1 MWYNYLKIALRL
13 LIRNP
18 FFAGINILGLS
29 VGFAVFI
36 ILWQYSV
43 SELRSDT
50 FHKDHER
57 TYRLTTDCEQH
68 VATEVH
74 KFAMGFDVPVHT
86 AEMAESIPQIESFTR
101 ILSQHG
107 FNATWIPDHGN
118 KIFFALPGGGDKY
131 FYEEHAAY
139 ADPNVFDF
147 FGIPFL
153 RGNAS
158 RALEHTNYVVLS
170 ESIAK
175 KYFGDADPVNK
186 IILLDNKIPFEVSGV
201 FKDLPTNTHLEFQI
215 VLPMS
220 RLANSINKFQITNYG
235 TPVSYLK
242 ITDGADMAA
251 LTDAM
256 KYDSKK
262 LAARLSVPNSKMI
275 TRLALQPLNEVAFS
289 HYWGDNFI
297 IKSRTFLVILNA
309 IAVLILGVAW
319 INYIN
324 LTLSANLRRYKELA
338 TRRTVGARPFDFI
351 KQFLLEAA
359 LINVLSVLTA
369 FTIIQ
374 LSKHPLSVFL
384 NFHIYDTFDGTFRA
398 GWIVL
403 IAMSIG
409 ILIMG
414 IYPAI
419 STAKVTS
426 RKLISKNAMHSKEIS
441 VVSVLSVAQYA
452 CAIVLVVSAFVIYN
466 QIEFILGKN
475 IGINRDSIVVID
487 LPINQGKGYDVAL
500 RDFYLG
506 LASDPNTKAF
516 TISNNVVGDRQEN
529 SVFIKLP
536 SGADGIVPDCNGG
549 VDERFIPFYNIKLLA
564 GRNFIADHP
573 ADTSTILLSLQA
585 VKNLGYQRADD
596 VIGRK
601 ILVQEKEFSSTFIEA
616 AIIGVF
622 ADYKRNTF
630 LADDA
635 SMRKADNSGIILMYR
650 DYMVPAHVARKIS
663 IQFASDDFGSSISA
677 IEEKY
682 KKSFSGNIFHWYFL
696 DENIN
701 RHYSNE
707 KVGRNQIV
715 MFAALVI
722 CISCLG
728 VLGMMTQRI
737 VQKTKEIG
745 VRKVL
750 GAQLHHIG
758 AILMAALA
766 RHLLVAMA
774 IGIPLAWYATS
785 SYLSRFSER
794 IDVQWW
800 DYLLPIGMLF
810 AMILFAIS
818 YSLIKA
824 SATNPVESLKHE

>member
-1 MWYNYLKIALRL
+1 MWHNYLKVALRL

-18 FFAGINILGLS
+18 FFAWINILGLS

-43 SELRSDT
+43 SELRSDS

-57 TYRLTTDCEQH
+57 IYRLVTHSELH
-68 VATEVH
+68 VSDQVH
-74 KFAMGFDVPVHT
+74 KFTMGFDVPIHT
-86 AEMAESIPQIESFTR
+86 AQMAESIPQIESFTR
-101 ILSQHG
+101 ILNQDG
-107 FNATWIPDHGN
+107 FNAAWIPDHDN
-118 KIFFALPGGGDKY
+118 KLFFALPGVGDQY
-131 FYEEHAAY
+131 FYEDHVAY

-147 FGIPFL
+147 FGIPCL

-158 RALEHTNYVVLS
+158 KALDHTNYVALS
-170 ESIAK
+170 ETIAK
-175 KYFGDADPVNK
+175 KYFGDADPINK
-186 IILLDNKIPFEVSGV
+186 VILLNNKIPFEVSGI
-201 FKDLPTNTHLEFQI
+201 FKDLPKNTHLEFQI

-220 RLANSINKFQITNYG
+220 RLAKSVNEFKITNYG

-242 ITDGADMAA
+242 IREGADMAA
-251 LTDAM
+251 LAEAM
-256 KYDSKK
+256 KYDSKN
-262 LAARLSVPNSKMI
+262 LSVRLSQENSKMI
-275 TRLALQPLNEVAFS
+275 MQMALQPLNEVAFS

-297 IKSRTFLVILNA
+297 IKSKTFLAILNA

-324 LTLSANLRRYKELA
+324 LTLSANLRRNKELA
-338 TRRTVGARPFDFI
+338 ARRTVGARPFDFI

-359 LINVLSVLTA
+359 LINVLSILAA

-374 LSKHPLSVFL
+374 LSKNALSVFL

-398 GWIVL
+398 AWIVL
-403 IAMSIG
+403 IAMSTG

-414 IYPAI
+414 IYPAV
-419 STAKVTS
+419 STAKATS
-426 RKLISKNAMHSKEIS
+426 RKLISKNTTHPKEIS
-441 VVSVLSVAQYA
+441 IVGVLSVAQYA

-487 LPINQGKGYDVAL
+487 LPINQDKGYDVAL
-500 RDFYLG
+500 RDFYLE
-506 LASDPNTKAF
+506 LSSDPNTKAF

-529 SVFIKLP
+529 SVFIKRP
-536 SGADGIVPDCNGG
+536 NAPDGIVPDCNGG

-564 GRNFIADHP
+564 GRNFIPEHP
-573 ADTSTILLSLQA
+573 ADTAAILLSLQG
-585 VKNLGYQRADD
+585 VKNLGYQSADEI
-596 VIGRK
+596 IGRK
-601 ILVQEKEFSSTFIEA
+601 ISVQEKEFSATFIQA
-616 AIIGVF
+616 DVIGVF

-635 SMRKADNSGIILMYR
+635 SMRKGDKSGIVLMYR
-650 DYMVPAHVARKIS
+650 DYIVPAHVARKIS
-663 IQFASDDFGSSISA
+663 IQFASDDFGPSMA
-677 IEEKY
+677 ALKEKY
-682 KKSFSGNIFHWYFL
+682 EKYFAGNVFHWYFL

-701 RHYSNE
+701 NHYSNE

-750 GAQLHHIG
+750 GARLHHIG
-758 AILMAALA
+758 SILIASLA
-766 RHLLVAMA
+766 RHLLIAMA
-774 IGIPLAWYATS
+774 LGIPLAWYATNN
-785 SYLSRFSER
+785 YLSRFSEK
-794 IDVQWW
+794 ISVQWW

-810 AMILFAIS
+810 TIILFAIS
-818 YSLIKA
+818 YNLIKA
-824 SATNPVESLKHE
+824 SATNPVDSLKHE